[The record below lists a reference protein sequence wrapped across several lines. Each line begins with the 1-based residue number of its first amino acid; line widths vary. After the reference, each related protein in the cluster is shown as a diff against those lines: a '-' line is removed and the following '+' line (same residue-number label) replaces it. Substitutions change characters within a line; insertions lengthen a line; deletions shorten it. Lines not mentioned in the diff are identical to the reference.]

1 MQSLIDASEAG
12 ELDAEIAVVISDN
25 PEAQALQRAGR
36 HNIEAV
42 VVDKDDYAEREEM
55 EEELARV
62 IDERCIDLIV
72 LAGYMLILGEAFV
85 KKYYGRIMNVHP
97 SLLPAFRGLEAQ
109 EQALNY
115 GVKVSGCTVHFV
127 DTGVDTGPII
137 LQTAVPVREDDT
149 VDTLSARILEEE
161 HKALPQAVQLFS
173 EGRLELE
180 GRRVRVLEEPKQEG
194 TV

>member
-1 MQSLIDASEAG
+1 LQSLIDASEAG

-72 LAGYMLILGEAFV
+72 LAGYMLILGETFV
-85 KKYYGRIMNVHP
+85 KKHYGRIMNVHP